1 MPRTTRSTPRSRGR
15 FASPP
20 STLGLLSLLAWVS
33 LLGCSAEGG
42 EPSATGQ
49 GGSEPAG
56 LPTPASVL
64 APSSYDCTATGPFL
78 APERPHA
85 TDCFAEASCTS
96 PLVAAHRIATPF
108 APENSLSA
116 LRAAILLGV
125 DVAESDVRLTQ
136 DGEVVLLHDAEV
148 DRTLVGRGKIDELT
162 LAEVRAM
169 EMKSDG
175 KPGDFSC
182 DRLPTL
188 AEALALAGD
197 EIVVELEVKNTAAG
211 VKTAEYL
218 RDHDGYRRAFLL
230 CDPDECDAVRAAVPD
245 VPIMTRPRAPD
256 EVAAAVGYA
265 PPPELVHIDATEGVL
280 TPEILG
286 AIAGAGA
293 KPYANAF
300 LNADLAA
307 LGSGKIDGYLELYA
321 SGLGVVQTEL
331 PHAVLMAL
339 SRL

>member
-1 MPRTTRSTPRSRGR
+1 MLRTSCTTSSTPRARAR
-15 FASPP
+15 FALAP
-20 STLGLLSLLAWVS
+20 TLVALLSF
-33 LLGCSAEGG
+33 LGCGSEGG
-42 EPSATGQ
+42 EATATSQ

-64 APSSYDCTATGPFL
+64 GPSSYDCTATGPFR

-85 TDCFAEASCTS
+85 LDCFAEASCTS

-125 DVAESDVRLTQ
+125 DIAESDVRLTQ

-148 DRTLVGRGKIDELT
+148 DRTLVGSGKIEELS
-162 LAEVRAM
+162 LAEARAM
-169 EMKSDG
+169 AMKSDG

-182 DRLPTL
+182 DHLPTL

-218 RDHDGYRRAFLL
+218 RDHDGFRRAFLL
-230 CDPDECDAVRAAVPD
+230 CDPEECEALRAAVPD
-245 VPIMTRPRAPD
+245 VPLMTRPRAPD
-256 EVAAAVGYA
+256 EVAGALAYA
-265 PPPELVHIDATEGVL
+265 PPPELVHIDATETFL
-280 TPEILG
+280 APEIRG
-286 AIAGAGA
+286 AIKRAGA

-300 LNADLAA
+300 LNADLEA
-307 LGSGKIDGYLELYA
+307 LGSGKIDGYLKLYE
-321 SGLGVVQTEL
+321 SGLGVVQTEV
-331 PHAVLMAL
+331 PHAALLAL